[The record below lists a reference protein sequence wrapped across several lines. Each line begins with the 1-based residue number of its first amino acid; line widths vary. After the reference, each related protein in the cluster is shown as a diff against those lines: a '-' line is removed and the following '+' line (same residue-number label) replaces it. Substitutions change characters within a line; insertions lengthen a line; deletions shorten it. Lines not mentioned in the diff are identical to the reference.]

1 MDIGLR
7 METRKASGSLEWPV
21 SHGKRED
28 DDDFLAPMRSEE
40 RKGEWCWGVGGPVAF
55 MQRREDEGRGGGGS
69 GPVAADPGGRAV
81 SEAGEATR
89 VRVWYGEDNTKWACP
104 V

>member
-1 MDIGLR
+1 
-7 METRKASGSLEWPV
+7 
-21 SHGKRED
+21 
-28 DDDFLAPMRSEE
+28 MRG
-40 RKGEWCWGVGGPVAF
+40 GE
-55 MQRREDEGRGGGGS
+55 GGGGS